1 MPDSESIGVGIPA
14 GLVIEAV
21 VGITTA
27 TWVIIV
33 CVEIPEMTVAIVM
46 TCVVVESGAK
56 LEGFA
61 GEGSAGEGFGA
72 GEFATGEFATG
83 EFAAGFVAGG
93 FAGGEGF
100 GEEGG
105 ELVSTER
112 SV

>member
-46 TCVVVESGAK
+46 TCVVVESVAK

-72 GEFATGEFATG
+72 GEFATG